1 MEIKKWEYT
10 DNALVANLSKKCFE
24 NFWSFEMVS
33 DTFTQDNFIGFVAK
47 EGNNLIGFIAMVW
60 CIDECEIELIAVE
73 ENYRRKGVAKS
84 LVEYSENIL
93 KQKGIKKIMLEVRRS
108 NERAQSFYE
117 NLNFKY
123 VGCRKNYYGGVEDA
137 LLMTKLI

>member
-10 DNALVANLSKKCFE
+10 DNKLVATLSKKCFD

-47 EGNNLIGFIAMVW
+47 ENAKLLGFIAMVH
-60 CIDECEIELIAVE
+60 CLDECEIELVAVDNE
-73 ENYRRKGVAKS
+73 CRRKGIATM
-84 LVEYSENIL
+84 LLNHSESVL
-93 KQKGIKKIMLEVRRS
+93 KQMGIKKIMLEVRRS
-108 NERAQSFYE
+108 NEEAQGFYE
-117 NLNFKY
+117 SHNFKY

-137 LLMTKLI
+137 LLMTKII

>member
-10 DNALVANLSKKCFE
+10 DNKQVATLSKKCFE

-33 DTFTQDNFIGFVAK
+33 DTFTQSNFIGFCAK
-47 EGNNLIGFIAMVW
+47 EGKKLIGFIAMVW
-60 CIDECEIELIAVE
+60 CIDECEIELIAVD

-93 KQKGIKKIMLEVRRS
+93 KQMGIKKIMLEVRRS
-108 NERAQSFYE
+108 NETAQSFYE

>member
-10 DNALVANLSKKCFE
+10 DNKLVTTLSKKCFD

-47 EGNNLIGFIAMVW
+47 ENEKLLGFIAMVH
-60 CIDECEIELIAVE
+60 CLDECEIELVAVDNE
-73 ENYRRKGVAKS
+73 CRRKGIATM
-84 LVEYSENIL
+84 LLNHSESVL
-93 KQKGIKKIMLEVRRS
+93 KQMGIKKIMLEVRRS
-108 NERAQSFYE
+108 NEEAQGFYE
-117 NLNFKY
+117 NHNFKY

-137 LLMTKLI
+137 LLMTKII